1 MRRSPAPLLIIIQL
15 DLEKVY
21 DKVNWVIIENKRTR
35 EIGIASVCVCR
46 IKCEERRVSALVAF
60 LGRGDLAL
68 MRIKGL

>member
-35 EIGIASVCVCR
+35 EIGIVCR